1 MKPQKT
7 ARFMRSN
14 QTMSTQAIYD
24 VVEIFTSINGE
35 GPLAG
40 QLAVFIR
47 MKGCNLSCS
56 YCDTKWANETDAPA
70 REMTANQIYQ
80 TILESGI
87 KNVTLTGG
95 EPLYRPF
102 IKELLELLAS
112 DSSLHIEIETNG
124 SINLEPFC
132 DLGISVSFT
141 MDYKLSCSN
150 MEQKMCLNNFS
161 ILEPKDTVKFVVGSL
176 ADCQKAFEIIQSY
189 QLEGRCH
196 IYLSPVFGMIE
207 PSQIVEFMKQNKM
220 NGINLQIQMHKVIWD
235 PEERGV

>member
-1 MKPQKT
+1 
-7 ARFMRSN
+7 
-14 QTMSTQAIYD
+14 MSTQAIYD

-124 SINLEPFC
+124 SINLESFC
-132 DLGISVSFT
+132 DLGTSVSFT

>member
-35 GPLAG
+35 GPLVG

-70 REMTANQIYQ
+70 KEMTANQIYQ

-102 IKELLELLAS
+102 IKELLKLLAS

-132 DLGISVSFT
+132 DLGTSVSFT

-207 PSQIVEFMKQNKM
+207 PPQIVEFMKQNKM

>member
-1 MKPQKT
+1 
-7 ARFMRSN
+7 
-14 QTMSTQAIYD
+14 MSTQAIYD

-56 YCDTKWANETDAPA
+56 YCDTKWANERTAPSKK
-70 REMTANQIYQ
+70 MTADEIYQ
-80 TILESGI
+80 IILESGI
-87 KNVTLTGG
+87 KNITLTGG

-102 IKELLELLAS
+102 IKELLKLLAS

-124 SINLEPFC
+124 SINLEPFY
-132 DLGISVSFT
+132 DLGTSVSFT

-150 MEQKMCLNNFS
+150 MEQRMYLNNFS
-161 ILEPKDTVKFVVGSL
+161 ILQSKDTVKFVVGSL
-176 ADCQKAFEIIQSY
+176 TDCQKAFEIIQSY
-189 QLEGRCH
+189 QLKGRCH

-207 PSQIVEFMKQNKM
+207 PAQIVEFMKQNKM
-220 NGINLQIQMHKVIWD
+220 NDVNLQIQMHKVIWD